1 MPISRTIDG
10 SRPRN
15 PRLDALRAYLYGFPL
30 RLAVSRPIARNRP
43 VYLCSYP
50 KTGRTWLRYLLAAYM
65 DDVLGLGRGI
75 NLTNMFGVIPNLS
88 LHQQRGI
95 AGFRLRGDER
105 APLLL
110 ATHAAYDSTTF
121 ARSADVLLLLR
132 GVHDVVVSSFF
143 HATRQRREA
152 ERFRGSL
159 SSFIDDPYKGLPRF
173 VHYHNA
179 WAEQVGRRH
188 AHVATYESLHA
199 EPLAALRAILEF
211 LELPI
216 DEDALERA
224 REHASFDAMQ
234 SEELERGIGGQHYD
248 RSDPEALRVRKGR
261 IGGYR
266 EYLAEGD
273 IARISAECR
282 RQLTPRALDMFA
294 RYGLDI

>member
-10 SRPRN
+10 SRPRS

-65 DDVLGLGRGI
+65 DDVLGLGQGI
-75 NLTNMFGVIPNLS
+75 DLANMFGVIPNLS
-88 LHQQRGI
+88 LHQRRGI
-95 AGFRLRGDER
+95 AAFRLRGDER

-121 ARSADVLLLLR
+121 TRAADVLLLLR
-132 GVHDVVVSSFF
+132 GVHDVIVSSFF
-143 HATRQRREA
+143 HATRQRREP

-159 SSFIDDPYKGLPRF
+159 SEFIDDPYKGLPRF

-179 WAEQVGRRH
+179 WAEQVGRRPV
-188 AHVATYESLHA
+188 HVATYESLQA
-199 EPLAALRAILEF
+199 EPLVALRAILEF
-211 LELPI
+211 LQLPI
-216 DEDALERA
+216 EETALERA
-224 REHASFDAMQ
+224 RAHASFDAMQ
-234 SEELERGIGGQHYD
+234 SEERERGIGGQHYD

-261 IGGYR
+261 IGGYK
-266 EYLAEGD
+266 EYLAEDEVG
-273 IARISAECR
+273 RISAECR
-282 RQLTPRALDMFA
+282 RHLTPGALDLFA
-294 RYGLDI
+294 GYGLEI